1 MLSTRTLLYV
11 AKVKEQTTAM
21 HSA

>member
-1 MLSTRTLLYV
+1 MLLYV
-11 AKVKEQTTAM
+11 AKVKEQTIAM